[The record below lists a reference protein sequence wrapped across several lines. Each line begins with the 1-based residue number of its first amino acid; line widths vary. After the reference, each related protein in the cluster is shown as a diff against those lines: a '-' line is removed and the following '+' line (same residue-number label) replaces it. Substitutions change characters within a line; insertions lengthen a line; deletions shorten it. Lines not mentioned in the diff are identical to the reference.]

1 MELKEAKEY
10 ILSLVRDFGIITK
23 QQAEE
28 YLGDPELSGRV
39 VSQLNKAKMI
49 YVDFE
54 TGNIYT
60 HKSLVGCEADYTANI
75 RALWIYLDFKREMDA
90 SEYLVTSDHFVS
102 LSFEVGD
109 KIADVIYV
117 RFGTEDEI
125 TRAMH
130 LRERYLTDDERK
142 ELIRIIII
150 DKESQADHIEISGIF
165 AFALVDEAGNIS
177 YIQK

>member
-75 RALWIYLDFKREMDA
+75 RALWIYLDFRHEMDA
-90 SEYLVTSDHFVS
+90 GAYFVTSDGFVS
-102 LSFEVGD
+102 LSFEVED

-130 LRERYLTDDERK
+130 LRERYLTDDERG
-142 ELIRIIII
+142 ELMRIIIL
-150 DKESQADHIEISGIF
+150 DKESQADNIGISGIF
-165 AFALVDEAGNIS
+165 AFAVVDEEGNVS
-177 YIQK
+177 YMQK